1 MAPEAGQPETGQ
13 PEAGRTE
20 SGGLGTGEARM
31 ATGRLSVARRVEPE
45 RPRLPFSTSELAR
58 LDEAMAVASR
68 STGLEFAV
76 YLGDLG
82 EDTRK
87 QSEELHA
94 NLGAQAPEAALIA
107 VSPGQRKF
115 EIVTGEEAHRR
126 IPDRSCQLAAMSMVA
141 SFKEDEIID
150 GLISA
155 VRMLADA
162 AGTSFKSAEHH

>member
-1 MAPEAGQPETGQ
+1 MAPGEITGQSADAGQLS
-13 PEAGRTE
+13 A
-20 SGGLGTGEARM
+20 GEARM
-31 ATGRLSVARRVEPE
+31 PTGRISVARRVEPE
-45 RPRLPFSTSELAR
+45 RPRLPFSTGELSQ

-87 QSEELHA
+87 QAEELHA
-94 NLGAQAPEAALIA
+94 NLGSQAPDGVLIA

-115 EIVTGEEAHRR
+115 EIVTGEEAFRR

-141 SFKEDEIID
+141 SFKEDELID
-150 GLISA
+150 GLVSA

-162 AGTSFKSAEHH
+162 AGTSFKKQSGHH

>member
-1 MAPEAGQPETGQ
+1 VA
-13 PEAGRTE
+13 
-20 SGGLGTGEARM
+20 TGEKAPVEDREPGVGEALM
-31 ATGRLSVARRVEPE
+31 PTGRMSIARRVEPD
-45 RPRLPFSTSELAR
+45 RPRLPFTPGQLAR
-58 LDEAMAVASR
+58 LDEAMTVASR

-87 QSEELHA
+87 QAEEHHAELGGLASEGVL
-94 NLGAQAPEAALIA
+94 LA

-141 SFKEDEIID
+141 SFKEDDLID
-150 GLISA
+150 GMISGI
-155 VRMLADA
+155 RMLADA
-162 AGTSFKSAEHH
+162 AGTSFKKPHDTH

>member
-1 MAPEAGQPETGQ
+1 MATGEIADRSADAGE
-13 PEAGRTE
+13 
-20 SGGLGTGEARM
+20 LGTGEARM

-45 RPRLPFSTSELAR
+45 RPRLPFSASELAR

-87 QSEELHA
+87 QAEELHA
-94 NLGAQAPEAALIA
+94 NLGAQAPDGVLIA

-141 SFKEDEIID
+141 SFKEDELID
-150 GLISA
+150 GLVSA

-162 AGTSFKSAEHH
+162 AGTSFKSADHHH